1 MRRLKVTG
9 IKLKM
14 YVYPLY
20 LYDMRGEEEKIDQP
34 ILNINGVWS

>member
-20 LYDMRGEEEKIDQP
+20 LYDMRGEKEKNRP
-34 ILNINGVWS
+34 AYFEH